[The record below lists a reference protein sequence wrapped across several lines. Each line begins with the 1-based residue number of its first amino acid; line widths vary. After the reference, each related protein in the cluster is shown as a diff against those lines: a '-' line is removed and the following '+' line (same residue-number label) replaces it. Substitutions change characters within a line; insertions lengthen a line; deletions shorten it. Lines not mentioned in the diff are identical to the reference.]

1 MTGERAYLVGT
12 GAMIG
17 FALAYA
23 LPSVA
28 GLPLVIY
35 EPLAHRFSLGLPAG
49 GVTLGYFGQV
59 LWGLLGGLLGSLLG
73 AGMGFGAARRGRSLT
88 EATSILAAA
97 WALTALALVGAY
109 FTWLNWP

>member
-1 MTGERAYLVGT
+1 MTGERAYLVGA
-12 GAMIG
+12 GAVIG

-23 LPSVA
+23 LPIVA
-28 GLPLVIY
+28 GWPLAIY

-59 LWGLLGGLLGSLLG
+59 LWGLFGGLMG
-73 AGMGFGAARRGRSLT
+73 AGMGFGAAWRSKPPT
-88 EATSILAAA
+88 EASSILAGA
-97 WALTALALVGAY
+97 WALTAFVLAGAY

>member
-1 MTGERAYLVGT
+1 VTGERAYLVGA
-12 GAMIG
+12 GAVIG

-23 LPSVA
+23 LPIVA
-28 GLPLVIY
+28 GWPLAIY

-59 LWGLLGGLLGSLLG
+59 LWGLSGGLIGGVLG
-73 AGMGFGAARRGRSLT
+73 ASVGLGAAWRRKPVT
-88 EATSILAAA
+88 EGAAILAGA
-97 WALTALALVGAY
+97 WALTALVLVGAY